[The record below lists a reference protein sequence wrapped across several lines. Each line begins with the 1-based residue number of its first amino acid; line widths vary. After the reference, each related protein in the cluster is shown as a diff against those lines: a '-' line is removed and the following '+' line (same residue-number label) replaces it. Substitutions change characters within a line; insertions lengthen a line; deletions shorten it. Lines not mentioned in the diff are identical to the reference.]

1 MAQRPESA
9 RPRSLLIACLQR
21 SVENYSLRRFQDA
34 AFARGHILVQLNP
47 LNCNLVLSGGA
58 PRVFH
63 ERKGYLEGLD
73 AVLVRRGS
81 GITEEELSLIDHLE
95 GAGFLVINS
104 HASIARAR
112 DKILASR
119 LLASNGIPVPKTVLI
134 KTRAG
139 LEEAFRLLGRPP
151 YILKPTRGTHG
162 VGVML
167 AESRPSA
174 ESIFDAF
181 GGSSEGLLIQ
191 EFIREARG
199 TDLRVVVVNGLVV
212 SAMRRRAARGQF
224 RANIHR
230 LGVGERVRLS
240 QRARDLAIQSA
251 EVAGLEVAGVDLI
264 ESRRGPLVIELN
276 TSPGFEGLER
286 ATGDDVASAII
297 EHVVKRA
304 LAGPPVAR
312 PRAKAAFSELAED
325 WPWGGGGGEE
335 REV

>member
-1 MAQRPESA
+1 MAQRPDA
-9 RPRSLLIACLQR
+9 TRPRSLFIACLQR
-21 SVENYSLRRFQDA
+21 SVENYSLRRFQEA

-81 GITEEELSLIDHLE
+81 GITDEELALIDHLE
-95 GAGFLVINS
+95 GAGFLTVNS

-119 LLASNGIPVPKTVLI
+119 LLATHGIPVPKTVLI

-139 LEEAFRLLGRPP
+139 LEEAFRLIGRPP
-151 YILKPTRGTHG
+151 FILKPTRGTHG

-167 AESRPSA
+167 AESRTSA

-181 GGSSEGLLIQ
+181 GVNSEGLLIQ

-199 TDLRVVVVNGLVV
+199 TDLRVVVVDGRVV
-212 SAMRRRAARGQF
+212 SAMRRRAPRGEF

-230 LGVGERVRLS
+230 QGVGERVRLS
-240 QRARDLAIQSA
+240 PRARDLAVRSA
-251 EVAGLEVAGVDLI
+251 QVAGLEVAGVDLI
-264 ESRRGPLVIELN
+264 ESRRGPLVVELN

-286 ATGDDVASAII
+286 ATGDDVAAAII
-297 EHVVKRA
+297 AHVEKRA
-304 LAGPPVAR
+304 LAARQAPPGRHA
-312 PRAKAAFSELAED
+312 PPFAEIAED

>member
-1 MAQRPESA
+1 M
-9 RPRSLLIACLQR
+9 I
-21 SVENYSLRRFQDA
+21 
-34 AFARGHILVQLNP
+34 HLNP
-47 LNCNLVLSGGA
+47 LNCNLVLSGGP

-81 GITEEELSLIDHLE
+81 GITDEELALIDHLE
-95 GAGFLVINS
+95 GAGFLVVNS

-119 LLASNGIPVPKTVLI
+119 LLASHGIPVPKTVLI

-139 LEEAFRLLGRPP
+139 LEEAYRLLGRPP

-181 GGSSEGLLIQ
+181 GGTSEGLLIQ

-199 TDLRVVVVNGLVV
+199 TDLRVVVVDGRVV

-230 LGVGERVRLS
+230 QGVGERVRLS
-240 QRARDLAIQSA
+240 QRARDLAIRSA
-251 EVAGLEVAGVDLI
+251 QVAGLEVAGVDLI

-276 TSPGFEGLER
+276 TSPGFEGLEQ
-286 ATGDDVASAII
+286 ATGDDVASAIV
-297 EHVVKRA
+297 EHVEKRA
-304 LAGPPVAR
+304 LAVRGPPAGR
-312 PRAKAAFSELAED
+312 PAAPFAELGED
-325 WPWGGGGGEE
+325 WPWSGGGGEE